1 MEVRGMKYILSTC
14 PIHRGCTL
22 QVVFGPD
29 ADQRIP
35 LPDPHLE
42 QVAERDFPGLVP
54 TEAKHLKGKS
64 RAFGQEW

>member
-1 MEVRGMKYILSTC
+1 MEVRGTKYILSAC

-35 LPDPHLE
+35 LPDPDLE
-42 QVAERDFPGLVP
+42 KVAERDFPGLVP
-54 TEAKHLKGKS
+54 TEATHLKAKG
-64 RAFGQEW
+64 RVFGQE